1 MTMSKLKI
9 FLIAVV
15 VLGVMTTTANGQN
28 NVATSNTPV
37 VCNKMGAWLWY
48 LKLTRFKDHASLAD
62 SLASLGVKRIYIK
75 VANGEMDLEKWPE
88 IIDDKVPAV
97 YAERGIEA
105 WAWSYNYPNNERNQ
119 ANALYTA
126 AKHGYKGFVI
136 DIEAQY
142 DGKPVAAS
150 KLFSSFEQ
158 AKKRA
163 ENENLIGINSFPI
176 YCTTWGN
183 PRAHRFPIST
193 INQYVD
199 AFMPQTY
206 VENWGN
212 EHMVTLE
219 ASIDEVNN
227 EYKQMGCTKPIHHIV
242 STEKGVMTPEQVNRF
257 LSYAG
262 EETSVWPIPG
272 TNTSMLLWG
281 TWHNIDWDY
290 DHCNT
295 NRNDYV
301 ANLRPEV
308 KVHAYPKKNEI
319 HVEEP
324 VASLQILNAAGH
336 MVSEILNP
344 VNVIDISHL
353 VRGSYVMSVITGS
366 GDKILKKFYKR

>member
-1 MTMSKLKI
+1 MSKLKI
-9 FLIAVV
+9 FLLAVIA
-15 VLGVMTTTANGQN
+15 LGV
-28 NVATSNTPV
+28 VSNTAICQNEVASNNKPV

-48 LKLTRFKDHASLAD
+48 LRMTKFKDHASLAD
-62 SLASLGVKRIYIK
+62 SLASLGIKRIYIK
-75 VANGEMDLEKWPE
+75 VANGQIDLDKWPE
-88 IIDDKVPAV
+88 IMDDKVPAA

-105 WAWSYNYPNNERNQ
+105 WAWSYNYPGNEREQ
-119 ANALYTA
+119 AKALYLA
-126 AKHGYKGFVI
+126 AKHGYKGFAI

-142 DGKPVAAS
+142 DGKAVAAS
-150 KLFSSFEQ
+150 KLFNAFDQ
-158 AKKRA
+158 ARKKA

-183 PRAHRFPIST
+183 PRAHRFPIAT

-212 EHMVTLE
+212 EHLVTLE
-219 ASIDEVNN
+219 ATIDAVNI
-227 EYKQMGCTKPIHHIV
+227 EYNQLGCTKPIHHIV
-242 STEKGVMTPEQVNRF
+242 STEKGVMSPEQVNRF
-257 LSYAG
+257 ISYAG

-272 TNTSMLLWG
+272 TNTSTLLWG

-295 NRNDYV
+295 NRNEYV
-301 ANLRPEV
+301 ANLRPEL
-308 KVHAYPKKNEI
+308 KVHAFPKKNEI

-336 MVSEILNP
+336 MVAEILNP
-344 VNVIDISHL
+344 ASVIDISHL
-353 VRGSYVMSVITGS
+353 IKGKYVISVITGA
-366 GDKILKKFYKR
+366 GEKMMKNFYKR